1 MALVW
6 EVAGSWSSTAFDA
19 VWRTGNCSSLDI
31 ANLATM
37 DEGEATIHRFA
48 HHVTT
53 HLLVVVGEE
62 ASRWHKNLFKRDCCF
77 FRGASSDWVQKVVT
91 CYGDHRTIGGGR
103 RHWCWWWWRCHS
115 GRTLWWCFGRRRRR
129 GNWGVPE
136 EAGGAA
142 VGGNLAGG
150 PCLRPNPAAAD
161 CVFKGIG
168 KA

>member
-1 MALVW
+1 M
-6 EVAGSWSSTAFDA
+6 
-19 VWRTGNCSSLDI
+19 
-31 ANLATM
+31 
-37 DEGEATIHRFA
+37 
-48 HHVTT
+48 
-53 HLLVVVGEE
+53 
-62 ASRWHKNLFKRDCCF
+62 
-77 FRGASSDWVQKVVT
+77 T
-91 CYGDHRTIGGGR
+91 CYGDHRSIGGTVEGIDAA
-103 RHWCWWWWRCHS
+103 
-115 GRTLWWCFGRRRRR
+115 GGDDVTPVGLFGGAVVAGGGVEH